1 MTIHNSPII
10 PTHHSIDTIYYQL
23 TMPSK
28 AALRAIEQREAN
40 AELQRSASTDY
51 VTVSECKKIAA
62 QKVASTKSKSSK
74 LFSDIDASLD
84 IIPQFSINELT
95 LGKVLQ
101 RGKCSVVKEII
112 GMHCNDKGSN
122 DNEKP
127 QSVDDVEESFDDCKK
142 TTSDESTT
150 LCDMKEQKAQDKSF
164 IAEHCLREEDG
175 GGPRYVLKVSR
186 RYLLQCVGPPSCKPL
201 SHQSINIHI
210 TPQIHIHII

>member
-1 MTIHNSPII
+1 
-10 PTHHSIDTIYYQL
+10 
-23 TMPSK
+23 MPSK

-51 VTVSECKKIAA
+51 VSLSECKKIAQ
-62 QKVASTKSKSSK
+62 QKISMTKSKSSK

-84 IIPQFSINELT
+84 VIPQFSINELT

-101 RGKCSVVKEII
+101 RGKCSVVKEIR
-112 GMHCNDKGSN
+112 GMHCNDTGSSN
-122 DNEKP
+122 DDEKP
-127 QSVDDVEESFDDCKK
+127 QSVDDVESSFDDCKK

-175 GGPRYVLKVSR
+175 GPRYVLKVSR
-186 RYLLQCVGPPSCKPL
+186 RYLLQCV
-201 SHQSINIHI
+201 
-210 TPQIHIHII
+210 

>member
-1 MTIHNSPII
+1 
-10 PTHHSIDTIYYQL
+10 
-23 TMPSK
+23 MPSK

-51 VTVSECKKIAA
+51 VSVSECKKIAA
-62 QKVASTKSKSSK
+62 QKVNSTKSKSSK

-84 IIPQFSINELT
+84 VIPQFSINELT

-101 RGKCSVVKEII
+101 RGKCSVVKEIR
-112 GMHCNDKGSN
+112 GMHCNDGGSNN

-127 QSVDDVEESFDDCKK
+127 QSNDDVEESFDDCKK

-175 GGPRYVLKVSR
+175 GPRYVLKVSR
-186 RYLLQCVGPPSCKPL
+186 RYLYCNV
-201 SHQSINIHI
+201 
-210 TPQIHIHII
+210 

>member
-1 MTIHNSPII
+1 
-10 PTHHSIDTIYYQL
+10 
-23 TMPSK
+23 MPSK

-51 VTVSECKKIAA
+51 VSVSECKKIAA
-62 QKVASTKSKSSK
+62 QKVNSTKSKSSK
-74 LFSDIDASLD
+74 LFSDIDTSLD
-84 IIPQFSINELT
+84 VIPQFSINELT

-112 GMHCNDKGSN
+112 GMHCNDTGSSN
-122 DNEKP
+122 DEKP
-127 QSVDDVEESFDDCKK
+127 QPVDNDVESSFDDCKK

-175 GGPRYVLKVSR
+175 GPRYVLKVSR
-186 RYLLQCVGPPSCKPL
+186 RRSFNCNVCRRAPL
-201 SHQSINIHI
+201 FVRNSSHQYTILIHTFI
-210 TPQIHIHII
+210 

>member
-1 MTIHNSPII
+1 
-10 PTHHSIDTIYYQL
+10 
-23 TMPSK
+23 MPSK

-51 VTVSECKKIAA
+51 VSLSECKKVA
-62 QKVASTKSKSSK
+62 QSKVTETKAKSNK

-84 IIPQFSINELT
+84 VIPQFSINELT

-127 QSVDDVEESFDDCKK
+127 QSVESSFDDCKK

-150 LCDMKEQKAQDKSF
+150 LCVDMKEQKAQDKSF

-175 GGPRYVLKVSR
+175 GPRYVLKVSR
-186 RYLLQCVGPPSCKPL
+186 RRCFNCNVCQYKSHLIQYTILYLV
-201 SHQSINIHI
+201 NIHI
-210 TPQIHIHII
+210 LL